1 MSHSLQIFQNFNAL
15 LLMQQKVKDVSIYN
29 SGSVFSQTYFNLL
42 LLFYFI
48 FFEREVIKTLFQIS
62 SDFISKLLS
71 LIY

>member
-42 LLFYFI
+42 LLLLL
-48 FFEREVIKTLFQIS
+48 FF
-62 SDFISKLLS
+62 
-71 LIY
+71 